1 MVYCRRVRDDTIYWR
16 CTRSRNCHCTGSI
29 TTGPG
34 DTIISEKDS
43 HNHPPDQ
50 TSIEVKKSVSAMKE
64 KPYMY
69 REELLKVAASP
80 ACDEVAAHM
89 PTLVAVKSAQYRSRR
104 KLTLFVTVSLGR
116 PSLIAGL
123 DHWTG
128 LLDWT
133 TGLVE
138 IVPRQKIQ

>member
-1 MVYCRRVRDDTIYWR
+1 MVYCRHARDDTIYWR

-34 DTIISEKDS
+34 DAIISEKDS

-64 KPYMY
+64 KPY

-104 KLTLFVTVSLGR
+104 KLTLFVTVSLNHC
-116 PSLIAGL
+116 PSYTWRGAMADMHAVWERLSG
-123 DHWTG
+123 TVG
-128 LLDWT
+128 
-133 TGLVE
+133 E
-138 IVPRQKIQ
+138 MR